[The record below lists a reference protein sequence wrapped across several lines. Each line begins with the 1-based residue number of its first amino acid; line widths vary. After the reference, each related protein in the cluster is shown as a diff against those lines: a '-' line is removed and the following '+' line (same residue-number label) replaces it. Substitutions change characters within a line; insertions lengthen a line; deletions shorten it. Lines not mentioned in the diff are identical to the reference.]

1 MLFFVPKPFVSVLFF
16 INQVQGA
23 TSLSECKVAAFDI
36 GSYLLPQA
44 GTSTTVRVTDDC
56 ISAAQGPGWGH
67 GALDTIIDTSG
78 IRWTLVEPCVLS
90 RLPPW
95 DDKIMLS
102 G

>member
-23 TSLSECKVAAFDI
+23 TSLWECKVAAFDI
-36 GSYLLPQA
+36 RSYLPLQA

-56 ISAAQGPGWGH
+56 ISTAQGPGWGR

-78 IRWTLVEPCVLS
+78 IRWTSVEPCVL
-90 RLPPW
+90 
-95 DDKIMLS
+95 
-102 G
+102 